1 VDNHLRPGQRNPIE
15 GKFGQGKLAY
25 GMNLIRAQLKET
37 SESRIACIALV
48 LNLVR
53 LAGKALFT
61 LTQTITSIPQHL
73 FFILQPQNQT
83 FALQRVN

>member
-53 LAGKALFT
+53 LAG
-61 LTQTITSIPQHL
+61 
-73 FFILQPQNQT
+73 
-83 FALQRVN
+83 